1 MKQQGHK
8 GVRDMQVVRTPRDK
22 GLVATIK
29 VVAYD
34 NGKWEINGDFCQDD
48 LTAGRLVMQ
57 CLEALADTRTNSGG
71 RWSHGA

>member
-8 GVRDMQVVRTPRDK
+8 GVRDMQVGRTPRDK
-22 GLVATIK
+22 GLVAMVK

-48 LTAGRLVMQ
+48 LTAGASSCSASR
-57 CLEALADTRTNSGG
+57 CSPTLA
-71 RWSHGA
+71 